1 MRKFLHSIVILLAFI
16 GMHSSQGG
24 ELWKGKTEV
33 SPYEFGLLSGMGLYG
48 TETSWSFLATAA
60 YLIKPEGLVD
70 EVDERMWAELEIGP
84 SFYSGSIGT
93 GLQYSSHLRWD
104 FTYNEHW
111 TAYALGGL
119 SGFVLPSGFGGKFTI
134 HPRFGVGIEY
144 QTKTA
149 LMFRGEVSAELMG
162 LGIALNF

>member
-1 MRKFLHSIVILLAFI
+1 MRKLLHSAVLLLALI
-16 GMHSSQGG
+16 GMNPSHGE

-33 SPYEFGLLSGMGLYG
+33 PPYEFGLLTGMGLFG
-48 TETSWSFLATAA
+48 TETSWSFLGTAA

-70 EVDERMWAELEIGP
+70 EVDERMWAEMEIGP

-93 GLQYSSHLRWD
+93 GLQYSTHLRWD

-111 TAYALGGL
+111 TAYALAGV
-119 SGFVLPSGFGGKFTI
+119 SGFVLPSGFGSKFSF
-134 HPRFGVGIEY
+134 HPRFGAGIEY
-144 QTKTA
+144 QTKTP
-149 LMFRGEVSAELMG
+149 LMFRGELSAEFIG